1 MTTNTEQIR
10 IYSENGD
17 SQYPNE
23 LVAEMDGTK
32 PDCPITFY
40 SRGIPIFSLG
50 SDEVA
55 EFCEEISKLVP

>member
-1 MTTNTEQIR
+1 MTTITEKIR

-23 LVAEMDGTK
+23 LMAKMDGTK

-40 SRGIPIFSLG
+40 REAIPIFSLG

-55 EFCEEISKLVP
+55 EFCEQISKLVP